1 MEYSGQ
7 KKSEMFLVI
16 WAVILEQSFKFKDLQ
31 FKLKFTHKKDMNK
44 KKTSVETKHFVNNS
58 NYRTLTN

>member
-1 MEYSGQ
+1 MEYTGQ

-31 FKLKFTHKKDMNK
+31 FKLKFTHKKNMNK
-44 KKTSVETKHFVNNS
+44 KKKHLLKQS
-58 NYRTLTN
+58 IL